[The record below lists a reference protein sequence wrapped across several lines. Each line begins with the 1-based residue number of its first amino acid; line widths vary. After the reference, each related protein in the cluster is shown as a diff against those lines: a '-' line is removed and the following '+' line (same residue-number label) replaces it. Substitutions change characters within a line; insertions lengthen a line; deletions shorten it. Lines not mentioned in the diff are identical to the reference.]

1 MKHALGWAAHALC
14 LASILL
20 SIWLPFGG
28 RGQWI
33 ATALVLLLLGSALLG
48 SAEKRDAVPNSVTYS
63 SDVPEHLRSEEG
75 VEQLR
80 AERRPTYG
88 KPGEK
93 R

>member
-20 SIWLPFGG
+20 AIWLPFGG

-33 ATALVLLLLGSALLG
+33 ATAIVLLLLGAMLLG
-48 SAEKRDAVPNSVTYS
+48 SVEKHDAVPNSVTYS

-75 VEQLR
+75 

-88 KPGEK
+88 RPGEK

>member
-1 MKHALGWAAHALC
+1 MKHALGWAAHAAC
-14 LASILL
+14 LAAVLL

-48 SAEKRDAVPNSVTYS
+48 SAEKRDAVQA
-63 SDVPEHLRSEEG
+63 PE
-75 VEQLR
+75 
-80 AERRPTYG
+80 AEPEKQPRPVSGRPRPTYG

>member
-1 MKHALGWAAHALC
+1 MKHALGWVAHAAC

-20 SIWLPFGG
+20 AIWVPFGG

-33 ATALVLLLLGSALLG
+33 ATAIVLLLIGAVLLG
-48 SAEKRDAVPNSVTYS
+48 SVEKQDAVPNSTTYS
-63 SDVPEHLRSEEG
+63 SDVPEHRRSEEG